1 MVEQTIS
8 EYDFLNMI
16 KDSDIVKSITREEP
30 IFFSDKVFKKNH
42 YGFNQERT
50 LIITN
55 KAIYNLKKK
64 N

>member
-30 IFFSDKVFKKNH
+30 IFFSDKVFKKKSLW
-42 YGFNQERT
+42 F
-50 LIITN
+50 
-55 KAIYNLKKK
+55 
-64 N
+64 